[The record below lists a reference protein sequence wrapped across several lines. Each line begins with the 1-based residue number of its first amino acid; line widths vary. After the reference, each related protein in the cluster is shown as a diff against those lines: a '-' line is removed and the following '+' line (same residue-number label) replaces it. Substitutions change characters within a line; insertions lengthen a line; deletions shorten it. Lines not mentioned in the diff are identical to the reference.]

1 MKAIVGDTSFE
12 LTKTNDASASSDAT
26 QWLPATDKE
35 LRVADLNPQQKLIFI
50 DGQKFEATLVN
61 VNKEDKTVTLEI
73 NGKKT
78 TVKIKEPMDDLLHA
92 MGLDNALQAKVQ
104 DIKAPMPGLVLDIL
118 VSEGQTLEKGEKVL
132 VLEAMKMENVIKS
145 PSAGTVKRVSVSK
158 GTAVDKNQVLIEM
171 T

>member
-12 LTKTNDASASSDAT
+12 MTKTTDAQASAGTA

-35 LRVADLNPQQKLIFI
+35 IKITDLNPQQKLIFI
-50 DGQKFEATLVN
+50 DGQKFEARLVN
-61 VNKEDKTVTLEI
+61 VDKEDKTVTLEI

-78 TVKIKEPMDDLLHA
+78 TVKIKEPMDDLLHS

-118 VSEGQTLEKGEKVL
+118 VSEGQPVEKGEKVL

-145 PSAGTVKRVSVSK
+145 PSAGTVKRVSVTK

-171 T
+171 A